1 GGTWITAHSATD
13 EGCDAAHCNGLN
25 FCRSAQKMNF
35 FSALIWCKSIGHK
48 LTDVETVCPNGLASG
63 QTCAN
68 ANNFGNVWTD
78 MPSPSNSNRMVYLS
92 GKNQL
97 MLNHDSGNRNNSASL
112 NAICKE

>member
-48 LTDVETVCPNGLASG
+48 LVDIDTACPNSISSQKCQNLKIGLSS
-63 QTCAN
+63 TL
-68 ANNFGNVWTD
+68 FWSS
-78 MPSPSNSNRMVYLS
+78 MPSPYKDGQTVYFRA
-92 GKNQL
+92 
-97 MLNHDSGNRNNSASL
+97 DSGIDLDGKKNTDAVFAL
-112 NAICKE
+112 CKE